1 VGFRRVNEPT
11 AEETGPSWKQGLLLF
26 FGGIVL
32 TISFCA
38 GALTARDPWQTIL
51 GFGFIGSFFMIC
63 FGVVAL
69 IIRMSRG
76 S

>member
-1 VGFRRVNEPT
+1 MNQPARESRPT
-11 AEETGPSWKQGLLLF
+11 WKQGLLLF

-32 TISFCA
+32 AGSFCA
-38 GALTARDPWQTIL
+38 GALAARDPWQTIF
-51 GFGFIGSFFMIC
+51 GFGFIASFFMIC

-69 IIRMSRG
+69 IIRMLRG